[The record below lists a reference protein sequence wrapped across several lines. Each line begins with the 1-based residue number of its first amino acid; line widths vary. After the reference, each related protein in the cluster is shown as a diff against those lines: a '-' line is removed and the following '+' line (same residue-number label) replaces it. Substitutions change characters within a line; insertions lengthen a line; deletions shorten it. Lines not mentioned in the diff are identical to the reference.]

1 MTYYPNHLRKRP
13 LAALAAALTP
23 VRDALMRDISSG
35 RLLFKPPALLI
46 PIVEV
51 EPLPIKTMSV
61 THRQIG
67 REPNRA

>member
-46 PIVEV
+46 PIIAVET
-51 EPLPIKTMSV
+51 LPIKALSV
-61 THRQIG
+61 THRSN
-67 REPNRA
+67 RE